1 MPTTVWS
8 GFSTVTS
15 VGCDFP
21 LKAFHSASERGPS
34 GKPLITFN
42 ALKAINSAA
51 PFEVPCGNCMG
62 CKLEHAR
69 QWSVRM
75 MHEKKFHAET
85 SFVTLTYDDQ
95 HVPENFSVN
104 VRDLQLFMKRLRK
117 ALAPRRVRFY
127 ACGEYGD
134 LNLRP
139 HYHAILFGY
148 DPPGQAFHSQ
158 SERGDKQY
166 TSSHLSSLWS
176 AGLATTGLVTTESC
190 RYVAQYC
197 MKKIKTNDEFG
208 LSRYWRVSPITGELH
223 QVRPEFAVMSRRPG
237 IGQAYVDQFKSDFFP
252 SGYIV
257 VDGVKQAPPRFYKSK
272 LSEEEQRH
280 LKLYAKRQPAAEKTL
295 ERRRVRAAV
304 RDARIK
310 KLQRKL

>member
-1 MPTTVWS
+1 M
-8 GFSTVTS
+8 
-15 VGCDFP
+15 GCDFP
-21 LKAFHSASERGPS
+21 LKAFHSATERGPS

-42 ALKAINSAA
+42 ALKAMNSAA

-85 SFVTLTYDDQ
+85 SFLTLTYDDQ
-95 HVPENFSVN
+95 HVPESFGL
-104 VRDLQLFMKRLRK
+104 DLRHWQTFMKRLRK
-117 ALAPRRVRFY
+117 ALEPRRIRFY
-127 ACGEYGD
+127 MCGEYGE

-139 HYHAILFGY
+139 HFHAIIFGY
-148 DPPGQAFHSQ
+148 DPPDKVFHSV
-158 SERGDKQY
+158 SDRGDKQY
-166 TSSHLSSLWS
+166 TSATLSRVWT
-176 AGLATTGLVTTESC
+176 AGIITTGDVTHESC

-197 MKKIKTNDEFG
+197 MKKIKTNDEYGADRFWR
-208 LSRYWRVSPITGELH
+208 LSPVTGEYY
-223 QVRPEFAVMSRRPG
+223 QVRPPFATMSRGDNQGSGG
-237 IGQAYVDQFKSDFFP
+237 IGSRYVEEFKSDFYP
-252 SGYIV
+252 SGYII
-257 VDGVKQAPPRFYKSK
+257 VDGVKQAPPRYYKSK
-272 LSEEEQRH
+272 LTEEERRH
-280 LKLYAKRQPAAEKTL
+280 LKLHAKRQPAKEKTM